1 MRFTCA
7 SACICSCR
15 AHTPEYVQSVQ
26 AMSEDDSKSVHRVG
40 DESSFMPGGFD
51 LAALAAGGAITA
63 TEHVLA
69 GDVKNAYA
77 LCR

>member
-1 MRFTCA
+1 
-7 SACICSCR
+7 
-15 AHTPEYVQSVQ
+15 
-26 AMSEDDSKSVHRVG
+26 MSEDDSKSVHRVG